1 MTLMPNN
8 GNGTKHDSGDIKTV
22 GNHVDS
28 YTSLKRNYN
37 NIFITPKTPRGL
49 FRSTRGFLGT

>member
-1 MTLMPNN
+1 MPNN